1 MIRVL
6 IADDSLMIREFIKQ
20 ILNSDPEIQ
29 VAGLAKNGQECIE
42 KVKLLK
48 PDVIT
53 MDIHMPVMD
62 GLEATRYI
70 MENIPASILIVSSL
84 VKSDVDI
91 TFRALKIG
99 ALDVIEK
106 PKIKKGSTYN
116 EIGEGII
123 NKVKIVAKVHPF
135 KKFKKSAEL
144 NYIVPK
150 TDKKKLKPPT
160 ENKLNGE
167 DGLLV
172 IGSSTGGPPVLNYI
186 LKKIPP
192 EFPFPIIITQHIA
205 KGFLGG
211 LIDWLNKDCHLNIKK
226 GKNNEVIKKG
236 TIYFAPDNSH
246 LGIAKERT
254 ILLSDTPPIR
264 SHRPSVD
271 FLMNS
276 AASVYKHRCMG
287 VILTGMGRDGS
298 QGMLAIR
305 KSGGFTIS
313 QDEQSCAI
321 FGMPKAAIDI
331 GATMKI
337 CSINHIPDEIVRW
350 VPKKINN

>member
-6 IADDSLMIREFIKQ
+6 IADDSTMIREFIKQ
-20 ILNSDPEIQ
+20 ILDSDPEIQ
-29 VAGLAKNGQECIE
+29 VVGLAKNGQECIE

-48 PDVIT
+48 PDAIT

-62 GLEATRYI
+62 GLEATKYI
-70 MENIPASILIVSSL
+70 MENTPAPILIVSSL

-91 TFRALKIG
+91 TFKALKIG

-106 PKIKKGSTYN
+106 PKIKKGSTLN

-135 KKFKKSAEL
+135 KKFKKSAKV

-150 TDKKKLKPPT
+150 TDNKILKPAT
-160 ENKLNGE
+160 MKKINGE
-167 DGLLV
+167 DGILV

-186 LKKIPP
+186 LKKIPS

-211 LIDWLNKDCHLNIKK
+211 LIEWLTKDCNLKIKK
-226 GKNNEVIKKG
+226 GKNNEVIRKG
-236 TIYFAPDNSH
+236 NIYFAPDNSH
-246 LGIAKERT
+246 LGITKDRT
-254 ILLSDTPPIR
+254 ILLSDSPPIR

-271 FLMNS
+271 FLMKS
-276 AASVYKHRCMG
+276 AAFVYKHRCMG
-287 VILTGMGRDGS
+287 VILTGMGRDGA
-298 QGMLAIR
+298 QGMMAIR

-313 QDEQSCAI
+313 QNEQSCAI

-337 CSINHIPDEIVRW
+337 CSINHIPGEIVQW
-350 VPKKINN
+350 LPKENK